1 MIKYSL
7 LRILRDR
14 VTIFWALCFQFILA
28 TLFEVSFGHMND
40 SLDQIQTAVVVKRDG
55 QAAQTFQKFLKEVQK
70 EDNDLLAV
78 STMDQKEAD
87 RKLKSEKIAGYY
99 LLGEDVSLT
108 VAGNGVP
115 ESVLQSLMESYDSQ
129 AAYLKTILKEKPQQ
143 LAAVTQKIGKNVLKS
158 ATVKEVTLSGKK
170 VDGMIQYFFSAVAMA
185 CMFGCFLGMEA
196 AIRLQA
202 NVKAVA
208 ARRCVSSTSKMKMAL
223 ADIAMVILVDYV
235 FVVLFL
241 VYLVFGLKKDFGNN
255 PAPILLITFAGCLI
269 GASMGLLVG
278 SIGKWGEDVKV
289 AIILS
294 VSLGTTFLSGL
305 MVSGIKGLIEKN
317 CPILNRINPSALI
330 TDALYSVAV
339 YPDVARYRQDVA
351 IMLLMG
357 ALCIAIVFF
366 LTRRVRYDSI

>member
-14 VTIFWALCFQFILA
+14 VTIFWALCFPFILA

-55 QAAQTFQKFLKEVQK
+55 QTAQTFQKFLKEVQK

-99 LLGEDVSLT
+99 LLGEDVSL
-108 VAGNGVP
+108 
-115 ESVLQSLMESYDSQ
+115 

-305 MVSGIKGLIEKN
+305 MVSGIKGLIEKY